1 MSKLKWIFCIS
12 LVSVC
17 LLAACGAVRNRIVLP
32 DAGDVE
38 KVTVTGGGIS
48 LAVEDAGEITELLQ
62 RMGRVR
68 DTGGMSIHDRPL
80 AEDVLQIDFEF
91 SQGGTSVVFLYQERG
106 KTLLEQPYQGIYRV
120 DTEVLDDLLEQGETG

>member
-1 MSKLKWIFCIS
+1 MNKLKWIFCIS

-48 LAVEDAGEITELLQ
+48 LAVEDAGEIAELLQ
-62 RMGRVR
+62 RMGRAR

-91 SQGGTSVVFLYQERG
+91 LQGGTSVAFLYQERE

-120 DTEVLDDLLEQGETG
+120 DAELLDDLLEQGETG